1 MGSKRTTFKH
11 INMGVSTPYLV
22 SKIRG
27 HVYSHYFSANFR
39 QKKSVFV
46 ASFFVLHSGKAMTK
60 NGHLRSINESLANSF
75 SHQAPQ
81 IEFPGRRKPF
91 KIDVHTQSVTFI
103 YI

>member
-1 MGSKRTTFKH
+1 MFTVIIFQQTSGR
-11 INMGVSTPYLV
+11 
-22 SKIRG
+22 
-27 HVYSHYFSANFR
+27 
-39 QKKSVFV
+39 KKSVFV

-91 KIDVHTQSVTFI
+91 KIDIRSQLFTVFNRLHSGP
-103 YI
+103 